1 MTQKEIVIEKMK
13 EIVDYRNMYE
23 HCFAQTGSC
32 SGCPYWKEQLC
43 TNKSTKDVL
52 FQAADVFEEFLSDTD

>member
-1 MTQKEIVIEKMK
+1 MKQNEIVLEKLKEIVE
-13 EIVDYRNMYE
+13 YRNMYE
-23 HCFAQTGSC
+23 LCRHRTSC

-43 TNKSTKDVL
+43 TKKSTLDVL